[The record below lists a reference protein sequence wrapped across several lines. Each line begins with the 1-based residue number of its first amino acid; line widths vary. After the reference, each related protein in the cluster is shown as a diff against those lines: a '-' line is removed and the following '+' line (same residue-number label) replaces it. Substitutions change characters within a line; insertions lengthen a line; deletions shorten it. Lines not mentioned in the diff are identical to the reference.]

1 MEIFVLDK
9 SQLAELI
16 REQIPNA
23 YLKSHLPKF
32 KEQYQ
37 AKVRDLYSF
46 NDKIILLTT
55 DRISSFDVVLKQGI
69 PYKGQALNQTSEFWF
84 NRTKKF
90 MKTHIEAVPDPNI
103 MVVEKCTPLE
113 LEVIIR
119 GYITGSAWRS
129 YKSLK
134 ENGEPLIISGVEFPD
149 NLRKDEKLP
158 EPVFTPT
165 TKPQEGH
172 DEDITIDEII
182 TRGIVSKDILD
193 QITETAFKLYAD
205 GNKVVSSQG
214 GILVDTKYEFG
225 LNQEGELVLIDEVHT
240 ADSSRYWLSK
250 FYDERFE
257 KGESQKGLDKE
268 YVRDWLRS
276 NGFTG
281 DGEVPNLPD
290 EVIVQASMNVINAY
304 ELITGQQFEPAK
316 EYTTNERISKNL
328 SEYFGI

>member
-1 MEIFVLDK
+1 MDK